1 MVKLNFIRVFVDTAL
16 LTVIDLLTRYFG
28 VKKQFL
34 PDSDELENKEVIE
47 LLERLKGKSEKETLS
62 NLLEWQNKNIIF
74 WTDRMYYSLILYLLL
89 IISVYFLPVNVVTK
103 NILAFIFVLMGIVN
117 FSLMLSYG
125 ITLIAMIL
133 ILIVWIFSVNPLQA
147 QKLYSVPQLV
157 LLSLIFGALLALIF
171 YLILKYSALKSRIVG
186 FKLEDTF
193 NISLQVDKI
202 LKYRLAICRDYAKLT
217 AILLYNM
224 FPDNYIYFISIPWHV
239 AAGIEVNGKRYIID
253 QKLPV
258 LTLDSWL
265 SVRNRKTATIYQ
277 LNVLDFKNKK
287 KLVLEKRG
295 MAKLAN
301 HSMSVNTEKLTE
313 ETAKQL
319 KINQTTQK
327 ETSIFEIPLPNFTK
341 CYDDDEIVIYSMARA
356 IKLKLENEL
365 CSNFEKIEK
374 IEIKQDGKDLIVFT
388 YPRGCPTIT

>member
-1 MVKLNFIRVFVDTAL
+1 MMKCVPGIHNSGIRTHHQDPV
-16 LTVIDLLTRYFG
+16 
-28 VKKQFL
+28 
-34 PDSDELENKEVIE
+34 
-47 LLERLKGKSEKETLS
+47 
-62 NLLEWQNKNIIF
+62 
-74 WTDRMYYSLILYLLL
+74 LYRP
-89 IISVYFLPVNVVTK
+89 F
-103 NILAFIFVLMGIVN
+103 A
-117 FSLMLSYG
+117 
-125 ITLIAMIL
+125 
-133 ILIVWIFSVNPLQA
+133 
-147 QKLYSVPQLV
+147 
-157 LLSLIFGALLALIF
+157 
-171 YLILKYSALKSRIVG
+171 
-186 FKLEDTF
+186 
-193 NISLQVDKI
+193 
-202 LKYRLAICRDYAKLT
+202 
-217 AILLYNM
+217 
-224 FPDNYIYFISIPWHV
+224 
-239 AAGIEVNGKRYIID
+239 VNGKRYIID

-265 SVRNRKTATIYQ
+265 RVRNRKTAIIYQ

-327 ETSIFEIPLPNFTK
+327 ETSVFEIPLPNFTK

>member
-202 LKYRLAICRDYAKLT
+202 LKYRLAI
-217 AILLYNM
+217 N
-224 FPDNYIYFISIPWHV
+224 
-239 AAGIEVNGKRYIID
+239 
-253 QKLPV
+253 
-258 LTLDSWL
+258 L
-265 SVRNRKTATIYQ
+265 SVER
-277 LNVLDFKNKK
+277 F
-287 KLVLEKRG
+287 G
-295 MAKLAN
+295 
-301 HSMSVNTEKLTE
+301 
-313 ETAKQL
+313 
-319 KINQTTQK
+319 
-327 ETSIFEIPLPNFTK
+327 F
-341 CYDDDEIVIYSMARA
+341 
-356 IKLKLENEL
+356 
-365 CSNFEKIEK
+365 
-374 IEIKQDGKDLIVFT
+374 
-388 YPRGCPTIT
+388 

>member
-202 LKYRLAICRDYAKLT
+202 LKYRLAI
-217 AILLYNM
+217 I
-224 FPDNYIYFISIPWHV
+224 
-239 AAGIEVNGKRYIID
+239 G
-253 QKLPV
+253 
-258 LTLDSWL
+258 
-265 SVRNRKTATIYQ
+265 VRLRRIA
-277 LNVLDFKNKK
+277 
-287 KLVLEKRG
+287 EC
-295 MAKLAN
+295 
-301 HSMSVNTEKLTE
+301 
-313 ETAKQL
+313 
-319 KINQTTQK
+319 TT
-327 ETSIFEIPLPNFTK
+327 
-341 CYDDDEIVIYSMARA
+341 
-356 IKLKLENEL
+356 
-365 CSNFEKIEK
+365 
-374 IEIKQDGKDLIVFT
+374 
-388 YPRGCPTIT
+388 